1 MSTCPG
7 RRPHRKVMR
16 REWRTG
22 RWTSWLWSFSLWQR
36 MSWSSLKTHTHI
48 RTYAKALM
56 YRCKIFMHYWKIK
69 LCLLMKS
76 FFSYLLNE
84 HELSIFLHS
93 YIVSIS
99 CIALVY
105 SYLCYFVLTYFTQ
118 LDGHP
123 SVYLQV
129 ELKETHRKTG
139 YILQLCERRNLC
151 SQFCLFI

>member
-1 MSTCPG
+1 
-7 RRPHRKVMR
+7 
-16 REWRTG
+16 
-22 RWTSWLWSFSLWQR
+22 
-36 MSWSSLKTHTHI
+36 
-48 RTYAKALM
+48 M

-129 ELKETHRKTG
+129 ELKERHT
-139 YILQLCERRNLC
+139 ERQDIFYSFVREGICVHSFVCSYKAAFHDLPALANLNFGAFAYTID
-151 SQFCLFI
+151 STRMKSEALGLFILTARCC